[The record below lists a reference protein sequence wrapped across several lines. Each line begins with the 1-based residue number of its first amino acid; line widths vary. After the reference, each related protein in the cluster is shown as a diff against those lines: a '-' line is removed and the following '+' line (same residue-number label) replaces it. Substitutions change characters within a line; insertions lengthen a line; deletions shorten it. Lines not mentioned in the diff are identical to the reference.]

1 LSNYATDTRALRG
14 ATPTPFRYDV
24 VVRRKWIVILLPLI
38 AATVTAAL
46 TLTAN
51 PVYRAESKIIVGQG
65 GGLVQPGFANSIQP
79 YTATMS
85 DLIGSDIVAKN
96 VIANL
101 GLKMSSKDL
110 LKEVSTSINP
120 QTAVIDVFVDDQQQ
134 ARAVA
139 IDREIGIVFSKLVAT
154 RFGST
159 SHTPSTPASAATQPL
174 TANVFD
180 PAHLQPGQVSPHPA
194 RSIAIG
200 FVLGL
205 ALGLIGAFVSEH
217 FDRRL
222 RSREDVQRAF
232 GAPIIGQIPHLSES
246 LEPTDGLSRLADGSS
261 RSADAFRS
269 LRANLHYLGIQRPLG
284 TILVTS
290 AGAAQGKTTVAA
302 NLAVAVARSGA
313 SVVVVDADLRRPKL
327 NSFFSVPSDEAG
339 LTSVLVG
346 QIPLDDALRVLS
358 ISPAEDTNVSML
370 PSGPL
375 PPNPAE
381 LMASARM
388 LELVEELKATY
399 EFVIFD
405 SPPIL
410 PVADALELARLADGV
425 VVVVR
430 RDHASS
436 DEARELRAALDLVG
450 IEPLGVVITDA
461 ESPTSYGTY
470 TEDYGHGDQST
481 PTPTPTP
488 TPTAISQRRRVTDK
502 SAARK

>member
-1 LSNYATDTRALRG
+1 
-14 ATPTPFRYDV
+14 
-24 VVRRKWIVILLPLI
+24 
-38 AATVTAAL
+38 
-46 TLTAN
+46 
-51 PVYRAESKIIVGQG
+51 
-65 GGLVQPGFANSIQP
+65 
-79 YTATMS
+79 
-85 DLIGSDIVAKN
+85 
-96 VIANL
+96 
-101 GLKMSSKDL
+101 
-110 LKEVSTSINP
+110 
-120 QTAVIDVFVDDQQQ
+120 
-134 ARAVA
+134 
-139 IDREIGIVFSKLVAT
+139 
-154 RFGST
+154 
-159 SHTPSTPASAATQPL
+159 
-174 TANVFD
+174 
-180 PAHLQPGQVSPHPA
+180 VSPHPA

-232 GAPIIGQIPHLSES
+232 GAPIIGQIPHLSEG
-246 LEPTDGLSRLADGSS
+246 LELTDGLSRLADGSS

-327 NSFFSVPSDEAG
+327 NSFFSVAGDEAG

-358 ISPAEDTNVSML
+358 ISPTEDTNVSML

-381 LMASARM
+381 LMGSARM

-461 ESPTSYGTY
+461 ESPTSYSTY
-470 TEDYGHGDQST
+470 NQDYGQGDQST